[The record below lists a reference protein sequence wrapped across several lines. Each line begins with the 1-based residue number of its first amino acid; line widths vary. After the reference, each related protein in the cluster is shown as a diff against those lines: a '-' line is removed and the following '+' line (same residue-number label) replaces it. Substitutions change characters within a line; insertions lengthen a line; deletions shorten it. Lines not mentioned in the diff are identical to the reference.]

1 MSNASNV
8 GFKADADEHAFKIC
22 DMTTNPTKDYQK
34 PLGMVHSPGRER
46 LEKPDIDQMNTALN
60 VISTLEMHFSIN
72 VLIVIRTLS
81 LVVVTRLSG
90 RTSICQPVDQVSFA
104 VIVDLCIE
112 I

>member
-1 MSNASNV
+1 MSNASDV

-60 VISTLEMHFSIN
+60 VISTLELHFSIN
-72 VLIVIRTLS
+72 VIIVIRTLS
-81 LVVVTRLSG
+81 LIVVTRMSG
-90 RTSICQPVDQVSFA
+90 EMTVNQVSCA
-104 VIVDLCIE
+104 VIAGLYRE